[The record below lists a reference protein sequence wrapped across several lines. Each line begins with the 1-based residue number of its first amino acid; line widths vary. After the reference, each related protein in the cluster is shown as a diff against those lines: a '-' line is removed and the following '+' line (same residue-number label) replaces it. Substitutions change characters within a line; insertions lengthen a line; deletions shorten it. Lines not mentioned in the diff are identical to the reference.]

1 MSSVFGLAGLALL
14 ALASAILIS
23 RDARA
28 TAGLYALAAIPQA
41 AIAGGLGIEDRH
53 GELVVLAVVLLVAKG
68 YLAPRLLTRVWPESE
83 RSAYRLSGPT
93 GTVGTLVA
101 ALAAAAVAL
110 RVGIEVAP
118 PHVMIGVASALAAMF
133 TGMLAPALRHELFT
147 QAGGL
152 LMAEAGTSAAALLLV
167 GAFPGVADVVALA
180 DLLFL
185 AVAFGV
191 LLRWVAALHGRADAR
206 LLGGHE

>member
-1 MSSVFGLAGLALL
+1 MNSLSGLAGMALL

-28 TAGLYALAAIPQA
+28 TAGFYGLAAIPQA
-41 AIAGGLGIEDRH
+41 VIAGGLGVVHRQA
-53 GELVVLAVVLLVAKG
+53 ELLVLAGVLLFVKG
-68 YLAPRLLTRVWPESE
+68 YLAPRLLTRVWPPSE

-93 GTVGTLVA
+93 GTAGAMVA

-110 RVGIEVAP
+110 RVGSVVAP
-118 PHVMIGVASALAAMF
+118 DGATIGISGALAAMF
-133 TGMLAPALRHELFT
+133 VGMLAPALRHELFT

-152 LMAEAGTSAAALLLV
+152 LIAEAGASAAALLLV
-167 GAFPGVADVVALA
+167 GALPGVADAVSLA
-180 DLLFL
+180 DLMFL
-185 AVAFGV
+185 AIAFGV
-191 LLRWVAALHGRADAR
+191 LLRWVATVHGRADAR